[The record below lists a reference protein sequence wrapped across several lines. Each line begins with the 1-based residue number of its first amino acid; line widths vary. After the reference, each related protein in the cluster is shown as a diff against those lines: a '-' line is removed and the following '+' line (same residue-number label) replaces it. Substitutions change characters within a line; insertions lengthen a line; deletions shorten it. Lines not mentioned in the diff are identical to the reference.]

1 LNVNWSDLG
10 VALALVLVIEG
21 LLPLL
26 SPRGFRQSMLAAVK
40 LDDHVLRM
48 MGLGSML
55 AGVLLLYWIR

>member
-1 LNVNWSDLG
+1 MDWSSLG

-26 SPRGFRQSMLAAVK
+26 SPRGFRQAMLAAVRM
-40 LDDHVLRM
+40 DDRALRI
-48 MGLGSML
+48 MGFVSMV